1 MISALFFLL
10 FILLC
15 LCIVSILSFM
25 ASNNEK
31 KVDLVKKINVV
42 DGFLIS
48 AIKDVYFSFVHNLY
62 YSNFDELQKICS
74 EDFYQSIE
82 NSVKIDKNKV
92 LVNRVLVILSCEVV
106 SFDGFIMNLK
116 ILSRG
121 INSEILYNDVVM
133 FLREINNI
141 TLIRIDRVS

>member
-1 MISALFFLL
+1 
-10 FILLC
+10 
-15 LCIVSILSFM
+15 M

-31 KVDLVKKINVV
+31 KVNLVKKINVV

-48 AIKDVYFSFVHNLY
+48 AVKDVYFSFVHNLY
-62 YSNFDELQKICS
+62 YSNFDKLQKICS
-74 EDFYQSIE
+74 EDFYKTIE
-82 NSVKIDKNKV
+82 NSIKTDKNKISV
-92 LVNRVLVILSCEVV
+92 HRVLVILSCEVV
-106 SFDGFIMNLK
+106 SFDGFVMNLK

-141 TLIRIDRVS
+141 TFIKIDRVS

>member
-1 MISALFFLL
+1 
-10 FILLC
+10 
-15 LCIVSILSFM
+15 M

-92 LVNRVLVILSCEVV
+92 LVHRVLVILSCEVV

>member
-1 MISALFFLL
+1 
-10 FILLC
+10 
-15 LCIVSILSFM
+15 M

-31 KVDLVKKINVV
+31 KVDLVKKVNVV
-42 DGFLIS
+42 DGFLIA
-48 AIKDVYFSFVHNLY
+48 AIKDIYFSFVHNLY
-62 YSNFDELQKICS
+62 YSNLKELKKICS
-74 EDFYQSIE
+74 EDLYQSIE
-82 NSVKIDKNKV
+82 NSLEIEKDGIS
-92 LVNRVLVILSCEVV
+92 VNRVLVILSCEVI

-141 TLIRIDRVS
+141 TFIRIDRVS